1 MARHSRTDGEDLRVA
16 LRHPTRRRILRA
28 VKNQDLTTTAEL
40 AEALDRPLANIRY
53 HVAVLRSA
61 VGNSWDERNLP
72 APDPGLG
79 AAPAGESRDPRA
91 T

>member
-1 MARHSRTDGEDLRVA
+1 MA

-28 VKNQDLTTTAEL
+28 VKKEGLTTTAEL
-40 AEALDRPLANIRY
+40 AEALDRPHANIRY

-61 VGNSWDERNLP
+61 VGNSWDEGNLP

>member
-1 MARHSRTDGEDLRVA
+1 VA

-53 HVAVLRSA
+53 HVGVLRSA